1 MSKELEFLVTL
12 ENVIR
17 ERLDSGDTDS
27 YTASLAASG
36 AKRVAQKIGEEGVE
50 LALAAASQERQ
61 EILDESADL
70 VYHLLVMLHTQG
82 LSLAAVVSTL
92 EDRHTG

>member
-1 MSKELEFLVTL
+1 MSTELDFLVTL
-12 ENVIR
+12 EKVIR
-17 ERLDSGDTDS
+17 ERLDNGDTDS

-50 LALAAASQERQ
+50 LALAAVSQERQ
-61 EILDESADL
+61 QILDESADL

-82 LSLAAVVSTL
+82 LSLADVVSTL